1 MKQLGFASGLGA
13 LLLAT
18 VFAASPALAAPPV
31 LRDTTIVVDGNLF
44 FNNDGGNFNV
54 ASGGAL
60 CPGGTYTTT
69 QLTTVK
75 FKNVIGVDPKINPQ
89 VFTLG
94 NPRWNPLDGSPVL
107 AGNGADVLNAAS
119 LDPYFVNVPYLGAV
133 PYTGGIDA
141 NDWTTGWTYYNTQGG
156 LGRADIDTT
165 KTAVVLTTAITADT
179 TWHNNT
185 NIVLQGRIQVNPPH
199 VLTIE
204 PGTVVMATGVGS
216 YLVIPRGSQIQAVGT
231 RNAPIIFTSGRR
243 WQEGKQAAGDW
254 GGVVLHGRAWANCVG
269 GCGLTNTGDCASEGD
284 QIGGVPQPWGGQED
298 TDSKGHIEY
307 CRLEYSGFTVSLN
320 NELNAWTQNGVGTGT
335 IFQYNEACWCTDDGF
350 EWFGGTV
357 NERYLVAAYN
367 ADDNFDWQMG
377 YRGLVQFGVSVQ
389 ASAALTPGLDKAI
402 EADNNEFGF
411 NCPLRSDPFFANM
424 TLVGTGS
431 LSGGGA
437 GINLRRGTAG
447 KIINSVI
454 MGFSGAGLSIQDVAT
469 FDQCAGDTVPSQP
482 PAVLGVGDSP
492 LGGRQLIVRAAPNPT
507 AGSANLSFSLSQSEN
522 VRIQVF
528 SVTGRLV
535 DTLQDGSMPAGDHM
549 VKWTPKETA
558 PGIYFYSVVTD
569 SGAKAHGK
577 LVVAR

>member
-1 MKQLGFASGLGA
+1 MKQLGFATGVGA
-13 LLLAT
+13 LLVAT
-18 VFAASPALAAPPV
+18 MFAASPALASPPV

-44 FNNDGGNFNV
+44 FDNDGGNFNV
-54 ASGGAL
+54 ASGGAA
-60 CPGGTYTTT
+60 CAGGTYTTT
-69 QLTTVK
+69 QLATVK
-75 FKNVIGVDPKINPQ
+75 FTNVTGVDPKINPQ
-89 VFTLG
+89 VYTLG
-94 NPRWNPLDGSPVL
+94 NPRWNPQDGSPVL
-107 AGNGADVLNAAS
+107 AGNGAQVRDANS
-119 LDPYFVNVPYLGAV
+119 LDPWFVNVPYLGAV
-133 PYTGGIDA
+133 PYTGGVDA

-156 LGRADIDTT
+156 LGRTDIDTT
-165 KTAVVLTTAITADT
+165 KTARVLTTNVNSDT
-179 TWHNNT
+179 TWHANT
-185 NIVLQGRIQVNPPH
+185 NIVLQGRIMVNPPH

-216 YLVIPRGSQIQAVGT
+216 YLVIPRGSQIHAVGT

-243 WQEGKQAAGDW
+243 WQEGKQAPGDW

-269 GCGLTNTGDCASEGD
+269 GCGLTNTGDCGSEGD
-284 QIGGVPQPWGGQED
+284 QPGGVPYPFGGIED
-298 TDSKGHIEY
+298 TDNKGDIEY

-320 NELNAWTQNGVGTGT
+320 NELNAWTQNGVGSGT

-357 NERYLVAAYN
+357 NEKYLVAAYN

-389 ASAALTPGLDKAI
+389 ASSALSPGLDKGI
-402 EADNNEFGF
+402 EADDNEFGF
-411 NCPLRSDPFFANM
+411 NCPLRSDPFFSNM
-424 TLVGTGS
+424 TLVGAGP
-431 LSGGGA
+431 LAGGGP

-447 KIINSVI
+447 KVINSVI
-454 MGFSGAGLSIQDVAT
+454 MGFAGAGLSIQDTPT
-469 FDQCAGDTVPSQP
+469 FDQCAGAPVPNQP

-492 LGGRQLIVRAAPNPT
+492 AGERQLIVRAAPNPT
-507 AGSANLSFSLSQSEN
+507 AGAAHLSFSLGKGEN
-522 VRIQVF
+522 VRVQVF

-535 DTLQDGSMPAGDHM
+535 DTAYEGAMAAGDHT
-549 VKWTPKETA
+549 VTWTPKETA

>member
-1 MKQLGFASGLGA
+1 MKQLGFAMGVGA
-13 LLLAT
+13 LLAM
-18 VFAASPALAAPPV
+18 VFATSPALAAPPV

-44 FNNDGGNFNV
+44 FDNDGGNFNV
-54 ASGGAL
+54 ASGGAG
-60 CPGGTYTTT
+60 CAGGSYTTT
-69 QLTTVK
+69 QLATVK
-75 FKNVIGVDPKINPQ
+75 FKNVIGVNPKINPQ
-89 VFTLG
+89 VYTLG

-119 LDPYFVNVPYLGAV
+119 LDPFFTNVPYLGAV

-141 NDWTTGWTYYNTQGG
+141 NDWTAGWTYYNTQGG
-156 LGRADIDTT
+156 LGRTDIDTT
-165 KTAVVLTTAITADT
+165 KTAVVLTRKVTSDT
-179 TWHNNT
+179 TWHANT
-185 NIVLQGRIQVNPPH
+185 NIVLQGRIEVSPPH

-216 YLVIPRGSQIQAVGT
+216 YLVIPRGSQINAVGT

-243 WQEGKQAAGDW
+243 WQEGKQAPGDW

-269 GCGLTNTGDCASEGD
+269 GCGLTSGGDCASEGD
-284 QIGGVPQPWGGQED
+284 QIGGVPQPWGGIDD
-298 TDSKGHIEY
+298 TDNKGHIEY

-320 NELNAWTQNGVGTGT
+320 NELNAWTQNGVGSGT
-335 IFQYNEACWCTDDGF
+335 IFQFNEACWCTDDGF

-357 NERYLVAAYN
+357 NERYLVSAYN

-389 ASAALTPGLDKAI
+389 ASSILTPGLDKAI
-402 EADNNEFGF
+402 EADNNEFAF

-424 TLVGTGS
+424 TLVGTGT
-431 LSGGGA
+431 LSGGGP

-447 KIINSVI
+447 KIINSIV
-454 MGFSGAGLSIQDVAT
+454 MGFSGAGLSVQDVAT
-469 FDQCAGDTVPSQP
+469 FDQCAGDTVASQTP
-482 PAVLGVGDSP
+482 IVLGVGDP
-492 LGGRQLIVRAAPNPT
+492 IAGERHLIVRAAPNPT
-507 AGSANLSFSLSQSEN
+507 FGAAHLSFNLAKNEN
-522 VRIQVF
+522 VKVQVF

-535 DTLQDGSMPAGDHM
+535 DTAFDGAMGAGDHT
-549 VKWTPKETA
+549 VTWTPEAAA
-558 PGIYFYSVVTD
+558 PGIYFYNVVTD

>member
-69 QLTTVK
+69 QLATVK

-469 FDQCAGDTVPSQP
+469 FDQCAGDTVSSQP

>member
-216 YLVIPRGSQIQAVGT
+216 YLVITRGSQIQAVGT

-469 FDQCAGDTVPSQP
+469 FDQCAGDTVSSQP

>member
-69 QLTTVK
+69 QLATVK

-216 YLVIPRGSQIQAVGT
+216 YLVITRGSQIQAVGT